1 VITTARPTDYD
12 VLVVGSGIAGLS
24 AALTAAPSARVAVVT
39 KGALDDGCSRY
50 AQGGIAAAVGD
61 DDSTELHFEDTIAAG
76 RGLCHADAVRV
87 LVEEGPARIRQ
98 LIEWGVAFDTQDGEL
113 LLAREAAHS
122 RARILHAR
130 GDGTGLEVETAL
142 IRRLRAGGARVVEH
156 ADVSGIL
163 TTSDGVCC
171 GVSITTSG
179 TPAQSTS
186 LTASAVVLASG
197 GASRLW
203 RNSTNPKS
211 ATGDGVALGYNAGA
225 DVSGMEFSQFHPTA
239 LAMEGAPRF
248 LISEAVRGEGALIV
262 NRDGHRFVF
271 DVDPRGELAGRD
283 VVARAIWDEL
293 GRSGERCV
301 YLDCSPL
308 GARAAMR
315 FPTIAATCAKYGL
328 DITHDPI
335 PVAPAAHYMVGGVCT
350 DLDGA
355 TSLPGLFACGEVAH
369 SGVHGANRL
378 ASNSLLESL
387 VFSKRAA
394 HAALGWAA
402 ESPPADAA
410 SISRSPSPRASTV
423 DPREGW
429 DTLHDA
435 LWTGAGVVRDAA
447 GLEAAGRACASVA
460 ASTAGATALP
470 MMQLHAAASTASLV
484 CTAALAR
491 EESRG
496 CHLRSDLPQ
505 ASDQWH
511 GDLVMHKD
519 RGARFDRHL

>member
-1 VITTARPTDYD
+1 VITTVAPTDYD
-12 VLVVGSGIAGLS
+12 VVVVGSGIAGLS

-50 AQGGIAAAVGD
+50 AQGGIAAALGD
-61 DDSTELHFEDTIAAG
+61 DDSTELHYDDTIAAG
-76 RGLCHADAVRV
+76 RGLCHPDAVRV

-98 LIEWGVAFDTQDGEL
+98 LIEWGVAFDTQDGAL
-113 LLAREAAHS
+113 LLAQEAAHS

-130 GDGTGLEVETAL
+130 GDATGLEVETVL
-142 IRRLRAGGARVVEH
+142 IRRLRSGGARVVEH
-156 ADVSGIL
+156 AEVTGIL
-163 TTSDGVCC
+163 TTSDGVCG
-171 GVSITTSG
+171 GVSITTNG
-179 TPAQSTS
+179 AQPQSTS

-203 RNSTNPKS
+203 RNSTNPMS
-211 ATGDGVALGYNAGA
+211 ATGDGVALGYEAGA
-225 DVSGMEFSQFHPTA
+225 EVAGMEFAQFHPTA
-239 LAMEGAPRF
+239 LAMQGAPRF

-262 NRDGHRFVF
+262 NRDGQRFVL
-271 DVDPRGELAGRD
+271 DADPRGELAGRD
-283 VVARAIWDEL
+283 IVARAIWDEL
-293 GRSGERCV
+293 VRSGERCV

-308 GARAAMR
+308 GSRAAMR
-315 FPTIAATCAKYGL
+315 FPTIAATCAQYGL
-328 DITHDPI
+328 DIARDPI
-335 PVAPAAHYMVGGVCT
+335 PVAPAAHYMVGGVRT

-355 TSLPGLFACGEVAH
+355 TIIPGLYACGEVAH

-387 VFSKRAA
+387 VFSRRAV

-402 ESPPADAA
+402 ESPPVDT
-410 SISRSPSPRASTV
+410 RSLTHNATPRASTV

-429 DTLHDA
+429 NTLHDS
-435 LWTGAGVVRDAA
+435 LWAGAGVIRNAA
-447 GLEAAGRACASVA
+447 GLQAAARECRSVA
-460 ASTAGATALP
+460 AATAGATALP
-470 MMQLHAAASTASLV
+470 MRQLHAAASTASLV